1 MIRGTVNIMIRP
13 KLIDHI
19 VLRTDRYRE
28 LIDFYCDVL
37 GCTLERET
45 SDEVG
50 LTQLRAGDSLIDIV
64 NVVGELGKAGG
75 PSPNEE
81 GNNVDHFC
89 LQIEPVG
96 EEALQAYLRENGV
109 AVEEYQDR
117 YGAQG
122 LGRSIYLKD
131 IAGNTVELRNV
142 M

>member
-1 MIRGTVNIMIRP
+1 MIRP

-81 GNNVDHFC
+81 GNNVNHFC

>member
-1 MIRGTVNIMIRP
+1 MIRP

-64 NVVGELGKAGG
+64 NVLGDLGKAGG

-81 GNNVDHFC
+81 GSNVDHFC